1 MLITSRKETC
11 ILISAESCKLEV
23 LGTRDFILN
32 YPKFDLQ
39 GGRHYIYP
47 PKNDY
52 HFFLSNICFAYVQ
65 EMSQGDVSFTHTTCD
80 FIDSI

>member
-1 MLITSRKETC
+1 MLITSRKETS
-11 ILISAESCKLEV
+11 ILISAKSCKLEV

-32 YPKFDLQ
+32 YPKFGLQ
-39 GGRHYIYP
+39 GGRHNIKP
-47 PKNDY
+47 PKNDNQ
-52 HFFLSNICFAYVQ
+52 FFLSNICFAYVQ